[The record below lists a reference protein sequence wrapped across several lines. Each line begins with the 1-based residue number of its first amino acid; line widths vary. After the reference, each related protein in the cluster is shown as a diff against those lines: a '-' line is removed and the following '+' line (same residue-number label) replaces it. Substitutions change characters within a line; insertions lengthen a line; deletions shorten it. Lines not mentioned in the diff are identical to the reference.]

1 MNFPLADP
9 GKLTQLGGE
18 FIFSSGYTCDLA
30 HRMSNTS
37 GMLQMRPDTFIADMV
52 DHMEAPEVM
61 RLAGVS
67 APTVSEGQTV
77 AIEAAQEEELAR
89 MKVEMDSWRK
99 EREAE
104 LER

>member
-1 MNFPLADP
+1 
-9 GKLTQLGGE
+9 
-18 FIFSSGYTCDLA
+18 
-30 HRMSNTS
+30 
-37 GMLQMRPDTFIADMV
+37 
-52 DHMEAPEVM
+52 MEAPEVM
-61 RLAGVS
+61 KLAGVS

-89 MKVEMDSWRK
+89 MKVEMDNWRK